1 MNRVQRRILFFLLV
15 GVFVLGPAV
24 LCPRLGNAQEADD
37 DPATV
42 RQDLRLSEIPVHD
55 PYIVAHEPTQTYYLY
70 TSAHP
75 EDTDGSRY
83 GVKTYKSRDLVSWE
97 GPYIVFTIPD
107 DSWADPMD
115 GAWAPEV
122 HEYKGKFYLFVSL
135 HNEDEVLAEP
145 PEVWRPNHLRG
156 TIVAVADSPEGPF
169 EMLKKDGPHPPREF
183 MTIDG
188 SLYVDLEGQPW
199 MVYVHE
205 WIQKIDGTFEAIRL
219 SDDLSQTVGEPIHLF
234 KGSDAPWRNEEISP
248 STEQLSY
255 VTDGNQTYR
264 TKTGELLMLWSSW
277 DDGSYVQT
285 IARSTSGRLEGPW
298 EQLDPLVRKD
308 SGHGMLFETF
318 EGQLMMVLH
327 RPFDMPNSRAKLFDM
342 EDMGDSLRVVRPR
355 PDLHG
360 PDAGTTD

>member
-1 MNRVQRRILFFLLV
+1 MHRRVLVALLMG
-15 GVFVLGPAV
+15 GVALGAVLLGPR
-24 LCPRLGNAQEADD
+24 PGNAQEPSAEEPTD
-37 DPATV
+37 V
-42 RQDLRLSEIPVHD
+42 RQGVKLHDIPVHD
-55 PYIVAHEPTQTYYLY
+55 PYVVPHEPTQTYYLY
-70 TSAHP
+70 TSASP
-75 EDTDGSRY
+75 EDTDGERY
-83 GVKTYKSRDLVSWE
+83 GVKAYTSDDLVNWE
-97 GPYIVFTIPD
+97 GPHVVFQIPD

-122 HEYKGKFYLFVSL
+122 HEYEDKFYLFVSL

-145 PEVWRPNHLRG
+145 PEVWRTNHLRG
-156 TIVAVADSPEGPF
+156 TVVAVADSPDGPF
-169 EMLKKDGPHPPREF
+169 EMLKKEGPHPPREF

-188 SLYVDLEGQPW
+188 SLYVDREGQPW

-205 WIQKIDGTFEAIRL
+205 WIQKIDGTFEAIRMT
-219 SDDLSQTVGEPIHLF
+219 DDLSGTVGEPIHLF

-277 DDGSYVQT
+277 DDDSYVQT
-285 IARSTSGRLEGPW
+285 LARSESGRLDGPW

-308 SGHGMLFETF
+308 SGHGMLFDTF
-318 EGQLMMVLH
+318 DGHLMMVLH
-327 RPFDMPNSRAKLFDM
+327 RPFEYPQSRAKLFDVK
-342 EDMGDSLRVVRPR
+342 DVGDSLRVVRPR

-360 PDAGTTD
+360 PHAGDN

>member
-1 MNRVQRRILFFLLV
+1 MHRRFLFSLLV
-15 GVFVLGPAV
+15 GVLVLCPAV
-24 LCPRLGNAQEADD
+24 LRPQPGKAQEAEVDD
-37 DPATV
+37 EPATV
-42 RQDLRLSEIPVHD
+42 RQDLQLHEIPVHD
-55 PYIVAHEPTQTYYLY
+55 PYVVPHEPTQTYYLY
-70 TSAHP
+70 TSASP
-75 EDTDGSRY
+75 EDTGGPGY
-83 GVKTYKSRDLVSWE
+83 GVKAYTSDDLVHWE
-97 GPYIVFTIPD
+97 GPHIVFRIPD

-135 HNEDEVLAEP
+135 HNEDEVFAEP

-156 TIVAVADSPEGPF
+156 TVVAVADAPDGPF
-169 EMLKKDGPHPPREF
+169 KLLKKDGPHPPRDF

-188 SLYVDLEGQPW
+188 SLYVDPEGQPW
-199 MVYVHE
+199 MIYVHE

-219 SDDLSQTVGEPIHLF
+219 NDDLSDTVGDPIHLF
-234 KGSDAPWRNEEISP
+234 KGSDAPWRNASITP
-248 STEQLSY
+248 STDQLHY

-285 IARSTSGRLEGPW
+285 IARSESGTLQGPW

-327 RPFDMPNSRAKLFDM
+327 RPFEYPQSRAKLFDVAD
-342 EDMGDSLRVVRPR
+342 EGDSLRVVRPR

-360 PDAGTTD
+360 PNAGASD